1 MSLNIAKKL
10 DFLMRL
16 TGTQNNTLGKALSF
30 DASYISLKYT
40 YFLFVDHMKNVYQK
54 EKYLF

>member
-16 TGTQNNTLGKALSF
+16 TGTQKVPPFEYL
-30 DASYISLKYT
+30 
-40 YFLFVDHMKNVYQK
+40 LFPPFVIRPSKPFCK
-54 EKYLF
+54 PG